1 MPFAFLLF
9 TYDFMGQHGLVD
21 EKSINRGDEAH
32 YHGEHHHVMP
42 ISWYLVVFGILV
54 VGTILTWFVAQFDLD
69 EFFVGANTFVA
80 LLIAITKTTFVVLYF
95 MHVRYSGKLVWL
107 CAFGA
112 IIWLLI
118 LFAFTMQDYLTRGTV
133 PGTYR

>member
-1 MPFAFLLF
+1 
-9 TYDFMGQHGLVD
+9 MGQHGLVD
-21 EKSINRGDEAH
+21 EKSINRGYEAH
-32 YHGEHHHVMP
+32 YDGDEHHVMP

-54 VGTILTWFVAQFDLD
+54 VGTILTWWVAQFDLD
-69 EFFVGANTFVA
+69 QIFIGANTFVA

-112 IIWLLI
+112 IVWLMI
-118 LFAFTMQDYLTRGTV
+118 LFAFTMSDYLTRFTV
-133 PGTYR
+133 PGTFR

>member
-1 MPFAFLLF
+1 
-9 TYDFMGQHGLVD
+9 MGQHGLVD
-21 EKSINRGDEAH
+21 EKSINTGYEAH
-32 YHGEHHHVMP
+32 YHGDEHHVMP

-69 EFFVGANTFVA
+69 EIFVGANTFVA

-118 LFAFTMQDYLTRGTV
+118 LFSFTMSDYLTRFTT
-133 PGTYR
+133 PQSFR

>member
-1 MPFAFLLF
+1 
-9 TYDFMGQHGLVD
+9 MGQHGLVA

-32 YHGEHHHVMP
+32 YHGEDHHVMSIP
-42 ISWYLVVFGILV
+42 TYLIIFGILV

-69 EFFVGANTFVA
+69 QFFIGANTLVA
-80 LLIAITKTTFVVLYF
+80 LLIAAFKTTCVVLYF

-118 LFAFTMQDYLTRGTV
+118 LFAFTMSDYLTRGAV

>member
-1 MPFAFLLF
+1 
-9 TYDFMGQHGLVD
+9 MGQHGLVD
-21 EKSINRGDEAH
+21 EKSLNLGDEAH
-32 YHGEHHHVMP
+32 YHGEGHHVMP

-54 VGTILTWFVAQFDLD
+54 VGTILTWWTAQFDLD
-69 EFFVGANTFVA
+69 QIFVGANTFVA

-118 LFAFTMQDYLTRGTV
+118 LFAFTMQDYLTRGTT
-133 PGTYR
+133 PASYR

>member
-1 MPFAFLLF
+1 
-9 TYDFMGQHGLVD
+9 MGQHGLVD
-21 EKSINRGDEAH
+21 EKSLNMGDEAH
-32 YHGEHHHVMP
+32 YHGEGHHVMP

-54 VGTILTWFVAQFDLD
+54 VGTILTWWTAQFDLD
-69 EFFVGANTFVA
+69 QIFVGANTFVA

-118 LFAFTMQDYLTRGTV
+118 LFAFTMQDYLTRGTT
-133 PGTYR
+133 PASYR